1 MESEFCAMLHF
12 LFPDE
17 LLFLYADADDAGLSG
32 GSSGDQYGKC
42 GDRVVQLYNRSCSV
56 SGLFR
61 VFWWIAFRV
70 SLYIFSP
77 SSFLLSCSAGI

>member
-32 GSSGDQYGKC
+32 GSFGDQYGKC
-42 GDRVVQLYNRSCSV
+42 GDRVVQLYNRSALCPAF
-56 SGLFR
+56 FR

>member
-1 MESEFCAMLHF
+1 MLHF

-32 GSSGDQYGKC
+32 GSFGDQYGKC
-42 GDRVVQLYNRSCSV
+42 GDRVVQLYNRSALCPAF
-56 SGLFR
+56 SG
-61 VFWWIAFRV
+61 FWWIAFRV

>member
-17 LLFLYADADDAGLSG
+17 LLFLYADADDAVDLVEVLGISTANVGIALSSYTIGLLCVRPFSG
-32 GSSGDQYGKC
+32 
-42 GDRVVQLYNRSCSV
+42 
-56 SGLFR
+56 
-61 VFWWIAFRV
+61 FWWIAFRV

>member
-32 GSSGDQYGKC
+32 GSFGDQYGKC
-42 GDRVVQLYNRSCSV
+42 GDRVVQLYNRSA
-56 SGLFR
+56 LFR

>member
-1 MESEFCAMLHF
+1 MESEFRAMLHF

-17 LLFLYADADDAGLSG
+17 LLFLYTDADDAGLSG

-42 GDRVVQLYNRSCSV
+42 GDRVVQLYNRLALCPPF
-56 SGLFR
+56 SG
-61 VFWWIAFRV
+61 FWWIAFRV

>member
-1 MESEFCAMLHF
+1 MESEFRAMLHF

-17 LLFLYADADDAGLSG
+17 LLFLYTDADDAGLSG

-42 GDRVVQLYNRSCSV
+42 GDRVVQLYNRLALCPAFF
-56 SGLFR
+56 GF
-61 VFWWIAFRV
+61 FGFRV

>member
-32 GSSGDQYGKC
+32 GSFGDQYGKC
-42 GDRVVQLYNRSCSV
+42 WDRVVQLYNRSALCPAFFGFFG
-56 SGLFR
+56 GLLF
-61 VFWWIAFRV
+61 A
-70 SLYIFSP
+70 
-77 SSFLLSCSAGI
+77 